1 MTDCA
6 NSPPLWARSWHKSLL
21 ASLAGVARRVAS
33 LFTQLEGTGG
43 AKNNGE
49 ERLGV
54 KGVGSRP
61 VLALVPVVSCVVGV
75 AGPWGLFI
83 ACLAWRNLGNFT
95 YRLPRRG
102 LIFGASTGGVLPN

>member
-1 MTDCA
+1 MADCA
-6 NSPPLWARSWHKSLL
+6 SSPPLWARSCRKSRL

-49 ERLGV
+49 ERLRVWG
-54 KGVGSRP
+54 GAGSRP
-61 VLALVPVVSCVVGV
+61 VLARVPAVPCVVGV

-83 ACLAWRNLGNFT
+83 AGPAWWNLGNFT
-95 YRLPRRG
+95 YRLARRG
-102 LIFGASTGGVLPN
+102 LIFGASTLPN